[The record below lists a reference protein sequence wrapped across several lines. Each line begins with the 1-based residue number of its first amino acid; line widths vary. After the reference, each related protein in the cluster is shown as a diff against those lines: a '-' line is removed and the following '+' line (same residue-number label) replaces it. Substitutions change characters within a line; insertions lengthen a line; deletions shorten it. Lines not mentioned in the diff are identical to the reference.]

1 MVKIMKRAKNWTVL
15 AAATLGLV
23 ACGEAEVEK
32 AGVVN
37 EAEDEAVAAS
47 VSPKDASLKDNTEQ
61 WDGTFAKPGSPYGIS
76 YRIVGTPVV
85 GSPLT
90 IELRVASLHGVR
102 PLLLDYRVR
111 DASSLIFADS
121 QPSSVQMEPAANETD
136 FRQQVTIVPQRE
148 GRFYLNVSAS
158 YESED
163 GTASTV
169 TAIPIQVGTGTRELQ
184 ENGELQLD
192 ENGEAIRVLSDK

>member
-1 MVKIMKRAKNWTVL
+1 MVMIMKRAKNWTVV

-23 ACGEAEVEK
+23 ACGEAEVEQ
-32 AGVVN
+32 A
-37 EAEDEAVAAS
+37 EAENAAAS
-47 VSPKDASLKDNTEQ
+47 VSPKDASRTDSNEE
-61 WDGTFAKPGSPYGIS
+61 WDGSFVKPGSPYGIS

-90 IELRVASLHGVR
+90 IELRIASQHGVQ

-111 DASSLIFADS
+111 DASSLVFADS
-121 QPSSVQMEPAANETD
+121 QPASVRMEPAANETD

-158 YESED
+158 YESEE

-169 TAIPIQVGTGTRELQ
+169 TAIPIQVGAGTRMLQ
-184 ENGELQLD
+184 DNGELQVD
-192 ENGEAIRVLSDK
+192 ENGEAIRVLSDE

>member
-1 MVKIMKRAKNWTVL
+1 MVKIMKRAKNLMVV

-23 ACGEAEVEK
+23 ACGEAEVEV
-32 AGVVN
+32 ADVVKD
-37 EAEDEAVAAS
+37 AEVEAVAAS
-47 VSPKDASLKDNTEQ
+47 VSPKDNQEK

-90 IELRVASLHGVR
+90 IELRVASLHGSR

-121 QPSSVQMEPAANETD
+121 QPSSVQMQPAANETD

-158 YESED
+158 YESEE
-163 GTASTV
+163 GTVSTV
-169 TAIPIQVGTGTRELQ
+169 TAIPIQVGAGARELQ

-192 ENGEAIRVLSDK
+192 ENGEAIRVLSDEQ